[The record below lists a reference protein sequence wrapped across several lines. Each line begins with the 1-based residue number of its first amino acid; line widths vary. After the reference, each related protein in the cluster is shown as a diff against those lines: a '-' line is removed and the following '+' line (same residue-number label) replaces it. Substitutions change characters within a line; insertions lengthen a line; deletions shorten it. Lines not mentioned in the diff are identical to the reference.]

1 MYDACQKWGRTNGKL
16 NSRSRIHIDFTLVG
30 FKKYFSIIV
39 VCRLFLLLVL
49 ISMIAELGGI
59 ITLNVLGQVCQH
71 FPALFDVFGVFVDS
85 WELHLLTTVN
95 YIC

>member
-1 MYDACQKWGRTNGKL
+1 MFLCN
-16 NSRSRIHIDFTLVG
+16 IHIDFTLVG